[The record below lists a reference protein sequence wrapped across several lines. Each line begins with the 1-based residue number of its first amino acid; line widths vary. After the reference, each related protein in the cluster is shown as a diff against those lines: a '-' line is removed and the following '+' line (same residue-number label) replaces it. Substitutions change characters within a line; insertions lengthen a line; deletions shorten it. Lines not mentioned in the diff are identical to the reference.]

1 LLKEQGNVCART
13 AVQIGCSS
21 FGFSCSA
28 GAGPAADD
36 SQPIGR
42 AHRQTSDAH
51 AGSSVRLMAR
61 ADGGFFGDHVLIRR
75 GPRVKWIGFSEATGG
90 TRAGPP
96 QNFALAGF
104 PRSPGRSALVTGEG
118 RATRPQNL
126 GIRLVERTRQR
137 RRFHRV
143 PGVCVSYLTLPR

>member
-1 LLKEQGNVCART
+1 VHRSGLVHHSDRGSQYVSIKYTERLAQ
-13 AVQIGCSS
+13 
-21 FGFSCSA
+21 A
-28 GAGPAADD
+28 GVERRDRREGKTRD
-36 SQPIGR
+36 SETER
-42 AHRQTSDAH
+42 
-51 AGSSVRLMAR
+51 
-61 ADGGFFGDHVLIRR
+61 
-75 GPRVKWIGFSEATGG
+75 GG